1 MAKKQQHWPEES
13 EDLDQEDDFKSKSQ
27 LKREMQALQ
36 TMGETLVALPNA
48 QLDQIPLDDT
58 LSEAIALAR
67 RLKNREGK
75 RRQLQ
80 YIGKLMRN
88 ADTEQIQA
96 KLELFRKDGE
106 AYRRHFHRVEKWRD
120 QLIADGD
127 EAINQLLSEAHYLDR
142 QHLRQLVR
150 QSQREQSQ
158 NKPPAASRKL
168 FTYLRDSLEPV

>member
-1 MAKKQQHWPEES
+1 MAKKQQRWPEEP

-80 YIGKLMRN
+80 YIGKLMRKKEEEP
-88 ADTEQIQA
+88 AAPPAPSKE
-96 KLELFRKDGE
+96 E
-106 AYRRHFHRVEKWRD
+106 
-120 QLIADGD
+120 
-127 EAINQLLSEAHYLDR
+127 QLLTEIRDLLKKQSE
-142 QHLRQLVR
+142 
-150 QSQREQSQ
+150 
-158 NKPPAASRKL
+158 K
-168 FTYLRDSLEPV
+168 